1 MCGTLTRHL
10 QTVEALKVPVLSKQ
24 IKWTCDLHWWI
35 ARPPFSNYNRNRANM
50 ERSIDAIEAIELP
63 NFPLFDAL
71 MLLSL
76 TFPLEYPLFLHASLK
91 HTLWDFLAHKPKYNQ
106 AERESLWMLFWVLN
120 LWWFGERPGSHRL
133 AIYENKSRACYEK
146 KCFLGRNWE
155 FEYSFAFVPTIAE
168 EMTDEHW
175 ESVSLNPQ
183 YRRVWMAAVTTTAEQ
198 HETQAWNLG
207 LWFSKSNP
215 SSIKSLALV
224 LLLSW
229 SWRPWWSL
237 SYSMFAHFGESST
250 SGHLIISHPGIQ
262 VVFLR
267 TGTNPKL
274 ADEYRHGNM

>member
-1 MCGTLTRHL
+1 
-10 QTVEALKVPVLSKQ
+10 
-24 IKWTCDLHWWI
+24 
-35 ARPPFSNYNRNRANM
+35 
-50 ERSIDAIEAIELP
+50 
-63 NFPLFDAL
+63 

-91 HTLWDFLAHKPKYNQ
+91 HTLGDFLAHKPKYNQ

-155 FEYSFAFVPTIAE
+155 FEFSFAFVPTIAE

-215 SSIKSLALV
+215 SIKSLALV
-224 LLLSW
+224 LFLSW
-229 SWRPWWSL
+229 SWSPWWSL
-237 SYSMFAHFGESST
+237 SYSMFAVFLGKQYFRASHHISSR
-250 SGHLIISHPGIQ
+250 HPG
-262 VVFLR
+262 VFLR

-274 ADEYRHGNM
+274 ADEYRHGNMM